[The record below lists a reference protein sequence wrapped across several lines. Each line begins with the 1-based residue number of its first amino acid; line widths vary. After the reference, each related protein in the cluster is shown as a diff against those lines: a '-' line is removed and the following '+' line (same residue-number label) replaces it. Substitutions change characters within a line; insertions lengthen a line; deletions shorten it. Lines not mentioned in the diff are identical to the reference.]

1 LAMASQRPD
10 PRTVADQ
17 MIVTIAEHLREG
29 EAVATGL
36 NSHVPILAVAVAKV
50 IHGRRIRLLTVAEAH
65 DPELERIE
73 LTYSTG
79 DPSWAGLGTVLPMIE
94 AFDLVQQGKVDV
106 MFLGPLQIDSET
118 NFNLSVIGPYER
130 PKVRLTGGAASA
142 FIAPLVRRLFLWK
155 TKHTKRD
162 LVERVDFVT
171 ATARNSTNEV
181 YLFTDL
187 CVFRFDR
194 SARAWTLEAL
204 HPWADVETVRENTG
218 FRFQVSSPVRTRP
231 PSEEERALIDRMDPQ
246 GLRLRAFY

>member
-1 LAMASQRPD
+1 MASGRPD
-10 PRTVADQ
+10 ARTLADQ
-17 MIVTIAEHLREG
+17 MIVTIADRLRDG

-36 NSHVPILAVAVAKV
+36 NSHIPILAVAVAKIV
-50 IHGRRIRLLTVAEAH
+50 HGKKLRLLTVAEAH
-65 DPELERIE
+65 EPELESVR

-79 DPSWAGLGTVLPMIE
+79 DPSWAELGTVLPMIE
-94 AFDLVQQGKVDV
+94 TFDLVQQGKLDV
-106 MFLGPLQIDSET
+106 MFLGPLQIDAET

-142 FIAPLVRRLFLWK
+142 FIAPLVKRLFLWK

-171 ATARNSTNEV
+171 ATAKNSKNEV

-194 SARAWTLEAL
+194 SAGAWALEAL
-204 HPWADVETVRENTG
+204 HPWADLETVKENTG
-218 FRFQVSSPVRTRP
+218 FRFLVGNPSRTRSP
-231 PSEEERALIDRMDPQ
+231 GEEEKELISRLDPQ
-246 GLRLRAFY
+246 GLRLKAFY

>member
-1 LAMASQRPD
+1 MTTQRPD

-17 MIVTIAEHLREG
+17 MIVTIAEHLRDG

-36 NSHVPILAVAVAKV
+36 NSHVPILAVAVAKIV
-50 IHGRRIRLLTVAEAH
+50 LGRRVRLLTVAEAH
-65 DPELERIE
+65 DPELERVR

-79 DPSWAGLGTVLPMIE
+79 DPAWAELGTVLPMIE
-94 AFDLVQQGKVDV
+94 AFDLVQQGRVDV

-155 TKHTKRD
+155 TKHTRRD

-171 ATARNSTNEV
+171 ATARDSTNEV

-194 SARAWTLEAL
+194 SARAWRLEAL

-218 FRFQVSSPVRTRP
+218 FSFQVGSPSRTRP
-231 PSEEERALIDRMDPQ
+231 PSEEERALIERMDPQ

>member
-1 LAMASQRPD
+1 MASERPD
-10 PRTVADQ
+10 ARTLADQ
-17 MIVTIAEHLREG
+17 MIVTIADRLRDG

-36 NSHVPILAVAVAKV
+36 NSHIPIMAVAVAKIV
-50 IHGRRIRLLTVAEAH
+50 HGKKLRLLTVAEAH
-65 DPELERIE
+65 EPVPESVR

-79 DPSWAGLGTVLPMIE
+79 DPSWAELGTVLPMIE
-94 AFDLVQQGKVDV
+94 TFDLVQQGKLDV
-106 MFLGPLQIDSET
+106 MFLGPLQIDADT

-142 FIAPLVRRLFLWK
+142 FIAPLVKRLFLWK

-171 ATARNSTNEV
+171 ATARNSKNEV

-194 SARAWTLEAL
+194 SAGAWTLEAL
-204 HPWADVETVRENTG
+204 HPWADLETVKENTG
-218 FRFQVSSPVRTRP
+218 FRFLVGNPSRTRSP
-231 PSEEERALIDRMDPQ
+231 GEEEKELILRMDPQ
-246 GLRLRAFY
+246 GLRLKAFY